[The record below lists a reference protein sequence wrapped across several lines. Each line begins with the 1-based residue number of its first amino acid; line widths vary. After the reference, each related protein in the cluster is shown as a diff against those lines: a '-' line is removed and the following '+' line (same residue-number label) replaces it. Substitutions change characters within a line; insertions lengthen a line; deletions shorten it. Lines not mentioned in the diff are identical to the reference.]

1 MARRKAWFRV
11 ADSVLH
17 DNFSNDQ
24 LAVWVR
30 LLAAMNS
37 RWARHG
43 LTADEAGTIELSS
56 REVALITGRFRRDV
70 GEKSLRSLGDICGI
84 SIEREGELL
93 RLSVPKFAEFQGLR
107 SPKFTRNEPPSVDT
121 PPPPPP
127 PPPTP
132 PIRKSSGEA
141 INLAVIFRMDLQERA
156 QRDGRKLRDHNS
168 DAWAR
173 DFDKLIRIDG
183 MKYVEIVDVIK
194 WLRTDSFWGGVIA
207 SPAGLR
213 RNWDKITIQAAR
225 TATGSDPFDAAR
237 QVLAES
243 EEKDGRSREGAP
255 PRIAH

>member
-84 SIEREGELL
+84 SVEREGELL
-93 RLSVPKFAEFQGLR
+93 RLSVPKFSDFQGLR
-107 SPKFTRNEPPSVDT
+107 SPKFIRNEPPTVDT

-132 PIRKSSGEA
+132 PISKSSDA
-141 INLAVIFRMDLQERA
+141 AKRLAEGMRLSLEGKA
-156 QRDGRKLRDHNS
+156 ERDGRKLRRHSPDV
-168 DAWAR
+168 WAR
-173 DFDKLIRIDG
+173 DMDKLLRVDG
-183 MKYVEIVDVIK
+183 IAADEIARVICWAVD
-194 WLRTDSFWGGVIA
+194 DSFWGGVIA

-213 RNWDKITIQAAR
+213 RNWDKVSVQVAR
-225 TATGSDPFDAAR
+225 SVAVADPFDAAR

-243 EEKDGRSREGAP
+243 EEKDGRSREGAQA
-255 PRIAH
+255 RLTH